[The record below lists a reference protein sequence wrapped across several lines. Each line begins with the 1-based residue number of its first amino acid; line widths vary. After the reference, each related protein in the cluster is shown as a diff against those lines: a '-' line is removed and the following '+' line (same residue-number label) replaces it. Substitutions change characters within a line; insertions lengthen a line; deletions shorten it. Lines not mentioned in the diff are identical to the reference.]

1 MAADPRQPGMSWLTP
16 YLCVR
21 DAKKSIAFYKKAFGF
36 EARGVMKDKGKIM
49 HVGMDYKKQTV
60 LMFSPEG
67 AGGDKM
73 RTPKTMK
80 VVAPEAHYLY
90 VDDVD
95 ATYAKAIKA
104 GAKSVSKPEN
114 AFWGDRHAAVD
125 DLDGH
130 RWSLARRLPKRAA
143 KK

>member
-1 MAADPRQPGMSWLTP
+1 MADPRPRGMPWLTS
-16 YLCVR
+16 YLSVR

-36 EARGVMKDKGKIM
+36 ESTGVMKDKGKIM
-49 HVGMDYKKQTV
+49 HVGMSYKKQTV

-73 RTPKTMK
+73 RTPKTLK
-80 VVAPEAHYLY
+80 AIASEAHYLY

-104 GAKSVSKPEN
+104 GAKSVSKPED
-114 AFWGDRHAAVD
+114 AFWGDRHAAID
-125 DLDGH
+125 DIDGY
-130 RWSLARRLPKRAA
+130 RWSLARKLTTKRSS

>member
-1 MAADPRQPGMSWLTP
+1 MADPRPRGMPWLTP
-16 YLCVR
+16 YLTVR

-36 EARGVMKDKGKIM
+36 VSMGIMKDKGKIM
-49 HVGMDYKKQTV
+49 HVGMTYKKQTV

-67 AGGDKM
+67 AMGDKM

-80 VVAPEAHYLY
+80 AMACEAHYLY

-95 ATYAKAIKA
+95 AAYTKAIKA
-104 GAKSVSKPEN
+104 GGKSVSKPEDM
-114 AFWGDRHAAVD
+114 FWGDRHAAIYD
-125 DLDGH
+125 IDGH
-130 RWSLARRLPKRAA
+130 RWSLAHKLAKRST